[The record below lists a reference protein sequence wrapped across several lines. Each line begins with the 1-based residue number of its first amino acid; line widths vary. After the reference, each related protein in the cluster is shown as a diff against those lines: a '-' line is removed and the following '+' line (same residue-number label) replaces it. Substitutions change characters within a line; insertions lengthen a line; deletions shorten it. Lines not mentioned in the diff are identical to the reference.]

1 MKRKL
6 LSILL
11 LLAILLTACGQDV
24 AETSSESSLADAS
37 SAPDTDVGT
46 EGDRIQ
52 KLDAL
57 YGESFSPVGLERF
70 SISVG
75 KTATVSREGE
85 GKLTLLTDGKYVE
98 KSNVNKA
105 VHFSGKE
112 EIAITLDM
120 GEAVTDIAEMGISL
134 YTDMSKNAS
143 LPKYVQFYVSQDGN
157 AFLLVGTVYR
167 PADAALNE
175 SHLFLLSLQ
184 SKIGFRYL
192 KAVIPA
198 EAFLSTET
206 YVDEIC
212 VFDHREK
219 SDADA
224 DMLTENY
231 YINDP
236 LPEVTEKEYWTSSEA
251 DYTKEQNLVLKKSFR
266 IMCPYWI
273 DSTYATAYYNAQ
285 PSAGLLTNGRTGTS
299 SIGDGEYF
307 HITKYLSRTI
317 IFDLEKI
324 SGVSSVTVGM
334 LKSTPE
340 GILLPDNVRIL
351 GSMDG
356 KIWGELAA
364 GTPTVPGD
372 RVRMDFSLKFDKT
385 AVRFVA
391 VEISADAHLWVDEI
405 TVNGTK
411 SAEDAIETEFVQA
424 EDPKPNQYASP
435 DALGGVQNILL
446 TYTFKTE
453 NPAGGLNT
461 VDELLPYVAYL
472 DSEGNIK
479 DSFFDAFL
487 FLACSTVCPSGGRL
501 WYNTETPARASDW
514 IAYEE
519 NLFDPHHNVNALT
532 VAVDRM
538 DEALGTDT
546 EMPVYFPIFSI
557 VYGDK
562 GFGDVDGDG
571 IGEDFTDI
579 EDRKKV
585 IKWWI
590 DRLEARFAAGEY
602 DNLKLDGF
610 YWNHEQLENNDPHE
624 LELIHFTADYLHSKG
639 YYFIWIPYYLAR
651 GFDQWESL
659 GFDAAV
665 MQPNYMFN
673 DNVPEDRLYYNALIT
688 KSLGMGVEIEADYA
702 VTSNPALREKYMAY
716 LRAGVETGYMNSIKI
731 YYQDAGPGV
740 LYNAYNSTDSYYH
753 EVYDAT
759 YRYAKGTLSFAMK
772 PLVTTTFTGKK
783 DTLLTIFPKGEDGK
797 LIECALLQA
806 PKYGSVQQSSN
817 GRFYYDPAEG
827 FVGTDTFVVCDPNS
841 PDAEGTVIT
850 VVIE

>member
-11 LLAILLTACGQDV
+11 LLVILLTACGEDV

-37 SAPDTDVGT
+37 SAPATDSAA
-46 EGDRIQ
+46 EDDRIQ
-52 KLDAL
+52 KLNEL

-85 GKLTLLTDGKYVE
+85 GKLSLLTDGEYVE

-120 GEAVTDIAEMGISL
+120 GEEVTNVAEMGISL
-134 YTDMSKNAS
+134 YTDMGKNAS
-143 LPKYVQFYVSQDGN
+143 LPKYVQFYVSQDSN

-212 VFDHREK
+212 VFDHKEK
-219 SDADA
+219 TSTDA
-224 DMLTENY
+224 DMLTGNY

-285 PSAGLLTNGRTGTS
+285 PSAGLLTNGRKGS
-299 SIGDGEYF
+299 GSFGDGEYF
-307 HITKYLSRTI
+307 HITKYFSRTI

-340 GILLPDNVRIL
+340 GITLPKTVRVL

-356 KIWGELAA
+356 KTWGELAV
-364 GTPTVPGD
+364 GTPTIPGD
-372 RVRMDFSLKFDKT
+372 YVRTDLTLQFEKT
-385 AVRFVA
+385 AMRFVA
-391 VEISADAHLWVDEI
+391 VEVSTDGHLWLDEI
-405 TVNGTK
+405 SVNGTK
-411 SAEDAIETEFVQA
+411 NAEDARETEFVQA

-461 VDELLPYVAYL
+461 VDELL
-472 DSEGNIK
+472 
-479 DSFFDAFL
+479 
-487 FLACSTVCPSGGRL
+487 
-501 WYNTETPARASDW
+501 
-514 IAYEE
+514 
-519 NLFDPHHNVNALT
+519 
-532 VAVDRM
+532 
-538 DEALGTDT
+538 
-546 EMPVYFPIFSI
+546 
-557 VYGDK
+557 
-562 GFGDVDGDG
+562 
-571 IGEDFTDI
+571 
-579 EDRKKV
+579 
-585 IKWWI
+585 
-590 DRLEARFAAGEY
+590 
-602 DNLKLDGF
+602 
-610 YWNHEQLENNDPHE
+610 
-624 LELIHFTADYLHSKG
+624 
-639 YYFIWIPYYLAR
+639 
-651 GFDQWESL
+651 
-659 GFDAAV
+659 
-665 MQPNYMFN
+665 
-673 DNVPEDRLYYNALIT
+673 
-688 KSLGMGVEIEADYA
+688 
-702 VTSNPALREKYMAY
+702 
-716 LRAGVETGYMNSIKI
+716 
-731 YYQDAGPGV
+731 
-740 LYNAYNSTDSYYH
+740 
-753 EVYDAT
+753 
-759 YRYAKGTLSFAMK
+759 
-772 PLVTTTFTGKK
+772 
-783 DTLLTIFPKGEDGK
+783 
-797 LIECALLQA
+797 
-806 PKYGSVQQSSN
+806 
-817 GRFYYDPAEG
+817 
-827 FVGTDTFVVCDPNS
+827 
-841 PDAEGTVIT
+841 
-850 VVIE
+850 